1 MFNKNKDKIIQEQK
15 NQELNNKKPSTFK
28 NLYAKIRQNIKT
40 SFPRS
45 KQKNSINIMKSKRLT
60 ENANKKNNNNNM
72 NLIFTRKT
80 EESRNYKTH
89 KEPKIIY
96 DNNHDIDE
104 LFDYDDNNEN
114 FYFNKTQK
122 NVNLLTKN
130 NSKKIIIANLKITK
144 NDSKCDEQ
152 DINCTNNQLYY
163 YSNKDEIKKN
173 NTHDTNLYNKIIKSN
188 KDIKKLVIGN
198 NLDKKDFIENNDS
211 KNKNNGKEGKDSLD
225 KMNKL
230 FVNKKIISKEDLFK
244 TKNIYGKVQSARL
257 VNYDSQ
263 KLNINI
269 THDLNSEMKSNSK
282 KKTFRMNSQKIV
294 KTNNKEFESKTRNE
308 IKRIKKNKILKQSTR
323 QNSKNHTNHSMSINL
338 NNKTLLLNKTIKDNM
353 YKTKKKYSIVNIYNY
368 PNVLNNNRQYIPFD
382 RDMVFDSGDKKN
394 KDDNSENIGLNNY
407 YNMDHTCFNFKNNIN
422 MNNTIN
428 NNNNNGTVINMNE
441 KNEKNTPNSKCHHKS
456 FIKPYSQ
463 EKISSIFYSKPVARL
478 KKRIFNSPSDKNINN
493 SINYICVKNNDYRD
507 IDSLEINNNKKDN
520 NNNNNYK
527 ELLIYI
533 KILNQIINTQK
544 KIIKDYIEN
553 EIILKEEIE
562 QKEKEIL
569 NYKNA
574 CLKLMF
580 YLKQEKD
587 INISSEINKKRNKIQ
602 NQLIKENNILRNI
615 LSSSIFLTQ
624 NNKGQRNTTNN
635 LDIYSKSF
643 TYSNISNINE
653 ADSSKNIYYLKNDK
667 DKKISSNINLHK
679 INYIDSSRDNNDN
692 SLNSLYYNQDII
704 LNNKKREKSYENRRH
719 QINRGNRNI
728 YNNDNNSII
737 DNLEEKGVKSNKK
750 ICYIV
755 KDKNIAFSFEKNIF

>member
-45 KQKNSINIMKSKRLT
+45 KQKNSINIIKSKRLT
-60 ENANKKNNNNNM
+60 ENANKKNNNSNM

-114 FYFNKTQK
+114 IYFNKTQK

-130 NSKKIIIANLKITK
+130 NSKKIIIANLKIAK
-144 NDSKCDEQ
+144 NDCKYDEQ
-152 DINCTNNQLYY
+152 DMNYMNNQLNY

-173 NTHDTNLYNKIIKSN
+173 NTQDKYLYNKNIKSN

-211 KNKNNGKEGKDSLD
+211 KNKNIGKEGKDSLD

-244 TKNIYGKVQSARL
+244 TKNLYGKVQSARL

-269 THDLNSEMKSNSK
+269 TQDLNSEMKSNSK
-282 KKTFRMNSQKIV
+282 KKTIRMNSQKIV
-294 KTNNKEFESKTRNE
+294 QMKNKEFESKTRNE

-323 QNSKNHTNHSMSINL
+323 QNSKNHNMSINL

-394 KDDNSENIGLNNY
+394 KDNSENIGLNNY

-428 NNNNNGTVINMNE
+428 NNNNNGTIINM
-441 KNEKNTPNSKCHHKS
+441 NEKNTPNSKCHKS

-493 SINYICVKNNDYRD
+493 SINYICVKNKDYRD
-507 IDSLEINNNKKDN
+507 IDSLEINNNNKKDN
-520 NNNNNYK
+520 TNNYK

-533 KILNQIINTQK
+533 KILNQIINSQK

-569 NYKNA
+569 NYKNT
-574 CLKLMF
+574 CLKLIF

-587 INISSEINKKRNKIQ
+587 INISSDINKKRNKIQ

-615 LSSSIFLTQ
+615 LGSSIFLTQ
-624 NNKGQRNTTNN
+624 KNRGHRNTINN

-667 DKKISSNINLHK
+667 EKSSNINLHK
-679 INYIDSSRDNNDN
+679 IKYNDNSRDNNNN

-704 LNNKKREKSYENRRH
+704 LNNNKKREKSYENRRH

-737 DNLEEKGVKSNKK
+737 DNLGENGVKSNKK

-755 KDKNIAFSFEKNIF
+755 KDKNIAFSFEKKIF